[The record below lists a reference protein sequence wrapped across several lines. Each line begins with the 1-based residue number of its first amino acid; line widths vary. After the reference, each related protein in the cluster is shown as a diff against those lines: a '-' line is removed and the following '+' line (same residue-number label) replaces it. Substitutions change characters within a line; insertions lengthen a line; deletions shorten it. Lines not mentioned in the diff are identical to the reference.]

1 MMPVSQS
8 ELDRIIEILKNKGAI
23 KPCPRCG
30 NEEFTLLDAFSKQN
44 MQDSPKG
51 PVILGGQT
59 IPCAVV
65 ICQNC
70 GFLSYHALGYLGLLS
85 GTDNLKE
92 E

>member
-1 MMPVSQS
+1 MAPVLQP
-8 ELDRIIEILKNKGAI
+8 ELDRIIKVLEEKGAL

-30 NEEFTLLDAFSKQN
+30 NEEFTLLDAFSRQS
-44 MQDSPKG
+44 MQDNLKG
-51 PVILGGQT
+51 PVILGGPT

-70 GFLSYHALGYLGLLS
+70 GFLSYHALGYLGLLT

-92 E
+92 